1 MSIQTPLPV
10 ISMESK
16 QLNVHILQ
24 LGISSE
30 RDLIIVVLI
39 ATMMVLIEHRDEHS
53 FTCLLL
59 HVYIPLIA
67 WHQFKTTAQNK
78 PGSARG

>member
-10 ISMESK
+10 ISTES
-16 QLNVHILQ
+16 NSSMYIHILQ

-53 FTCLLL
+53 FTFLLL
-59 HVYIPLIA
+59 HV
-67 WHQFKTTAQNK
+67 
-78 PGSARG
+78 